1 MTADT
6 PQKGKTMTRLDEI
19 RKAELKKL
27 NDRIAALEAVAEA
40 ARVFLPAVKNS
51 THDWGAYASARDA
64 LEAALELV
72 E

>member
-1 MTADT
+1 
-6 PQKGKTMTRLDEI
+6 MTRLDEI

-51 THDWGAYASARDA
+51 IHDWGAYASARDA